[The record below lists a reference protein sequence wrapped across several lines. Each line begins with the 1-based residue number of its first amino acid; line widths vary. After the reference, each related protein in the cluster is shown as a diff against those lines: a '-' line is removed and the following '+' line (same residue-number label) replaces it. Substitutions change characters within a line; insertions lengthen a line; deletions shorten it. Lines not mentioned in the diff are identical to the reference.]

1 NQNLSKRKDLNS
13 AQLELLNKYSK
24 TINSFLSENYE
35 TFSQKSLS
43 LLSNYDFNTLEFKQ
57 FNDIQYNT
65 VDLMYKKSIGAY
77 NDTIDKLSQ
86 SPFESKIFNQVI
98 GLSNSMFGFFN
109 KLDKKYGVTDNF
121 KFIIN
126 KIETYVND
134 QNKKRK
140 EKIQLEFIDE
150 KAQYNGG
157 DLKYKFHIDRDS
169 IFQKMF

>member
-1 NQNLSKRKDLNS
+1 MVFEFHICNNYS
-13 AQLELLNKYSK
+13 AGNW
-24 TINSFLSENYE
+24 
-35 TFSQKSLS
+35 
-43 LLSNYDFNTLEFKQ
+43 SNIRYFR
-57 FNDIQYNT
+57 IC
-65 VDLMYKKSIGAY
+65 MA
-77 NDTIDKLSQ
+77 
-86 SPFESKIFNQVI
+86 KI
-98 GLSNSMFGFFN
+98 
-109 KLDKKYGVTDNF
+109 